1 MINSCLIRHLG
12 RLGALALVV
21 SACSSTPPAKEPDP
35 SLEEKPADG
44 GADPN
49 AVAAAS
55 SAKVQQ
61 GIDAIQKE
69 DFAGAKTVL
78 SEARQEAPN
87 DPQAA
92 YYLGVALQS
101 LGDAAGARKEYEAAL
116 KLEPKL
122 IEASINLSQIQ
133 LEAGDAEHALATVD
147 AALKH
152 APKHPDLLLNRA
164 IALEAAGKKPE
175 ALKAYGEAS
184 AAKPD
189 DAELRIA
196 YADLLRQNDKSQEA
210 IEELRKVN
218 TDDPTLLAAAARQ
231 FGLNKAFSDCVAA
244 LDKAIKLKSSADL
257 LVRRGVCRHEVK
269 DDAGA
274 QADYQAALAV
284 DANFPPAHYYMGM
297 HLAKKDKKKA
307 LEHLDKAAE
316 LAKAEGVGPAAK
328 REAEELRKK
337 KK

>member
-1 MINSCLIRHLG
+1 MKSPSVRWF
-12 RLGALALVV
+12 GALALLV

-35 SLEEKPADG
+35 SLEEKPAQGDP
-44 GADPN
+44 DPN

-69 DFAGAKTVL
+69 DFAGAKAVL
-78 SEARQEAPN
+78 SEARKEAPN
-87 DPQAA
+87 DAQAA

-101 LGDAAGARKEYEAAL
+101 LGEPAARAEYEAAL
-116 KLEPKL
+116 KLDPKL
-122 IEASINLSQIQ
+122 TEASVNLSQIQ
-133 LEAGDAEHALATVD
+133 LEAGDADQALGTID
-147 AALKH
+147 AALKT

-164 IALEAAGKKPE
+164 IALEAAGKKEE
-175 ALKAYGEAS
+175 ALKAYGDAS

-189 DAELRIA
+189 DVELRIA
-196 YADLLRQNDKSQEA
+196 YADLLRQNGKGEEA
-210 IEELRKVN
+210 VAELRKALSSE
-218 TDDPTLLAAAARQ
+218 DPTLLAAAARQ

-284 DANFPPAHYYMGM
+284 DGNFAPAHYYMGM
-297 HLAKKDKKKA
+297 HLRTKDKKKA
-307 LEHLDKAAE
+307 LEHLDKAAT

-328 REAEELRKK
+328 READELRKK
-337 KK
+337 K